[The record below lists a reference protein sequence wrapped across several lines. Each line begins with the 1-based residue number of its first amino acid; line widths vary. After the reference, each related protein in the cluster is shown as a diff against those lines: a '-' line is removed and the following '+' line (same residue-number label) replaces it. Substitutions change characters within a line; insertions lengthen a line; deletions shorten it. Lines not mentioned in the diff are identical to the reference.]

1 MMNLRKEF
9 IFGNANN
16 VGIFGKTLLLSQS
29 VYLVGDGSIHRR
41 FATLNG
47 VLLVSTLF
55 KSF

>member
-9 IFGNANN
+9 IFGNVNN

-47 VLLVSTLF
+47 VLF
-55 KSF
+55 GFYPF